1 MSKKEEYKIIKIDGE
16 DTDYQ
21 ISKSNG
27 WLIRNKNKP
36 DKFLT
41 VNRKRGTVQF
51 KINGKT
57 KNCTVKKLF
66 SETFIPNPQHFKYV
80 IFKNYNKQDEL
91 TIDNLEWGTR
101 SMAEKRSRAT
111 NTNRKTK
118 KGRSISMYKEKK
130 EEEEPI
136 IFESI
141 SDAAKYILKNKEK
154 LNLTFETTRYQSIA
168 TRIKYAIK
176 NKKGFKYGFKFMY
189 NDDIILTD
197 EECKEQGI
205 ERKEVPGFSKYIAQT
220 DGRVYYD
227 RGKNSYYLKYQ
238 IVKKTGYCKMHLMD
252 DDNKDCTKR
261 VNRIIGMT
269 FLEDFDPK
277 LTVNHRNGDKMNN
290 DISNLE
296 MMTIE
301 EQQKHARE
309 TGLNKG
315 TIKAINMCDK
325 NNDTIVL
332 RSFESLKAAA
342 EYLKTI
348 EEFQNRKVKIMV
360 QGISRV
366 INGRQNTAC
375 GYIWKLK

>member
-1 MSKKEEYKIIKIDGE
+1 MSKKDDFTIIKIDGE

-36 DKFLT
+36 DKFLK
-41 VNRKRGTVQF
+41 VNRKTGRVKFT
-51 KINGKT
+51 INGKT
-57 KNCTVKKLF
+57 KNCTVKKIY
-66 SETFIPNPQHFKYV
+66 SETFIPNPQHFKCV
-80 IFKNYNKQDEL
+80 IFKNYNKQDVL
-91 TIDNLEWGTR
+91 TMDNLEWGTQ

-111 NTNRKTK
+111 NTSRKTK

-154 LNLTFETTRYQSIA
+154 LNLTFKTTRYKTIVE
-168 TRIKYAIK
+168 RICYAIK
-176 NKKGFKYGFKFMY
+176 NKKGFTLGFKFVY

-205 ERKEVPGFSKYIAQT
+205 EREEVPGFSKYIAQT

-227 RGKNSYYLKYQ
+227 RGKKSYYLKYY
-238 IVKKTGYCKMHLMD
+238 IDRFGYCIMHLYD
-252 DDNKDCTKR
+252 DDNKDCNQR

-269 FLEDFDPK
+269 FLEDFDPNLEVDHINK
-277 LTVNHRNGDKMNN
+277 DRTNNHLSNLRMLTGTKNKQEAHNKAVNMFDRNN
-290 DISNLE
+290 D
-296 MMTIE
+296 
-301 EQQKHARE
+301 KV
-309 TGLNKG
+309 
-315 TIKAINMCDK
+315 
-325 NNDTIVL
+325 VL
-332 RSFESLKAAA
+332 RSFESQIAAA

-348 EEFQNRKVKIMV
+348 EKFQNRQVKTMRSN
-360 QGISRV
+360 ISNV
-366 INGRQNTAC
+366 IRGRRNTAC